1 MQPLQLLTALRA
13 IANDTITACNRQEYK
28 TGFVYQIHKDKLQN
42 MHNRVAKDVSLNKS
56 IKAKYFSEIRKLSLA
71 SMPVKD
77 YTLIRQDISAKVL
90 TLTPAIEFMKK
101 R

>member
-1 MQPLQLLTALRA
+1 MEALQLLTTLRA

-28 TGFVYQIHKDKLQN
+28 TGFIFQIHNDKVQN
-42 MHNRVAKDVSLNKS
+42 INDRVAKDVSINRAVKS
-56 IKAKYFSEIRKLSLA
+56 KYFAEIRKMRLD

-77 YTLIRQDISAKVL
+77 YVLIRDQLNSKLL
-90 TLTPAIEFMKK
+90 TLSPAVEFMKK